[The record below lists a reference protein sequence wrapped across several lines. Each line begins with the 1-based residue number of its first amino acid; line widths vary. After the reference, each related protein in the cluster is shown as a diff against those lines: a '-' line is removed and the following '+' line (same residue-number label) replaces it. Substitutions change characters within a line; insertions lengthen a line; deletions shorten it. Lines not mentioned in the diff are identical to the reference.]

1 METPTVLRP
10 TAPVRTRSTIE
21 RGGEKDTIRE
31 RSPRAPS
38 MKIFLQSPFQT
49 LVGIPSGKPLI
60 VGRQEGSDLRVD
72 DHSVSRRHAELAF
85 HDGGWY
91 LSDLDSR
98 YGTRVDDKPVQSPV
112 RLVPGARVLIGT
124 VAFSVTLEGVASKAG
139 VTAPAETAQSVPASK
154 DPLPALRAAAP
165 PLPPDSKKCPYCA
178 EIIKAEAILCRFCN
192 RDLVPMGAARPAP
205 LIEAPRATARL
216 RRAVAVVGGQT
227 PPPWAAMGVA
237 AGVLGLIAFVLLFVT
252 GGGEEKPSRPKTGHA
267 DPKGVPG
274 VVAPPAP
281 RPPAPPGAPAP
292 PAVVAR
298 PGEDLVL
305 IDPRAV
311 AGGAAET
318 RPGEEKIRVEVPP
331 DGTTPGGPSIVL
343 VEPPQERK
351 IVFHKPVLMSVTA
364 DPGSVLLA
372 WDDAPE
378 TNAEVAGYVV
388 YRRPAGE
395 ETFERLTPTPLRKK
409 SYADGAVEP
418 KKAYEY
424 AVAAVT
430 RDAETIL
437 RLGLPPEGEIKSD
450 PKGVKTL
457 GVFSVEL
464 RLVAEPKD
472 ASAGTIAQVV
482 IRKQVKDSWRT
493 KTVSVKKGDTLG
505 DGDFATGFSV
515 TDIVRVKIPRTD
527 APAGSPLGEIQT
539 WELRYKDDEGAEQ
552 QIQLKRP

>member
-1 METPTVLRP
+1 
-10 TAPVRTRSTIE
+10 
-21 RGGEKDTIRE
+21 
-31 RSPRAPS
+31 

-49 LVGIPSGKPLI
+49 LVGNPSDKPLV

-98 YGTRVDDKPVQSPV
+98 YGTRVDDRPVQSPV

-139 VTAPAETAQSVPASK
+139 GAPPVTAPAETAQSVPASR
-154 DPLPALRAAAP
+154 DLLPAPRAAAP
-165 PLPPDSKKCPYCA
+165 PLPPDSRKCPYCA
-178 EIIKAEAILCRFCN
+178 EIIKTEAILCRFCN
-192 RDLVPMGAARPAP
+192 RDLVPMGAARPVPPFFGASGDDTGPVRTHPAPKPGSAP

-216 RRAVAVVGGQT
+216 RRAGAAAGGQA

-267 DPKGVPG
+267 DPKGAPG

-281 RPPAPPGAPAP
+281 RPPAPPAP

-298 PGEDLVL
+298 PGEDLVR

-318 RPGEEKIRVEVPP
+318 RPGEEKVRVEVPP
-331 DGTTPGGPSIVL
+331 DGTTPGGPSVIL

-351 IVFHKPVLMSVTA
+351 IAFRKPVLMSVTA

-378 TNAEVAGYVV
+378 TNVEVAGYVV
-388 YRRPAGE
+388 YRRLAGE

-424 AVAAVT
+424 VVAAVT
-430 RDAETIL
+430 RDAEAIL
-437 RLGLPPEGEIKSD
+437 RLGLPPEGELKGD

-457 GVFSVEL
+457 GVFSIEL

-472 ASAGTIAQVV
+472 ASAGTVAQVV

-493 KTVSVKKGDTLG
+493 KTVSLKKGDAIG
-505 DGDFATGFSV
+505 DGDFATGFAV

-527 APAGSPLGEIQT
+527 APAGSPVNEIQT

-552 QIQLKRP
+552 QIQLKK

>member
-1 METPTVLRP
+1 
-10 TAPVRTRSTIE
+10 
-21 RGGEKDTIRE
+21 
-31 RSPRAPS
+31 
-38 MKIFLQSPFQT
+38 MKIFFQSPSQT

-91 LSDLDSR
+91 LRDLDSR

-192 RDLVPMGAARPAP
+192 RDLVSLGARPAPSPFAASGDDTGPVRTQPAPKPGSAP

-216 RRAVAVVGGQT
+216 RRASTTPGGQA

-267 DPKGVPG
+267 DPKGGPG
-274 VVAPPAP
+274 VVAPPTP
-281 RPPAPPGAPAP
+281 RPPASPVAPAP

-298 PGEDLVL
+298 PGEDLVR

-311 AGGAAET
+311 TGGAAET

-378 TNAEVAGYVV
+378 TNVEVAGYVV
-388 YRRPAGE
+388 YRRLAGE

-552 QIQLKRP
+552 QIQLKK